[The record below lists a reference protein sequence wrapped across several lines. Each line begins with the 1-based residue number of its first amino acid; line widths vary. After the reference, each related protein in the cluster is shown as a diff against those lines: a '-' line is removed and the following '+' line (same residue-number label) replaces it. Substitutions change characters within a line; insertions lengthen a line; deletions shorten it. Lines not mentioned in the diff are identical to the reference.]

1 MTRDGRR
8 DDVEDAGG
16 RHAADGGDG
25 DGGGAG
31 RGDGGVPQVAAGH
44 GAAYPGLALPAASQ
58 RGQQPGGCPALPAY
72 SHYIAT

>member
-44 GAAYPGLALPAASQ
+44 SAADPSLALPAASQ

-72 SHYIAT
+72 SH